1 MDLTLDQEIWFKVTE
16 HPLPITTTKIYSNT
30 KIYSKWGDIFHN
42 EMYWTNIT
50 RGDINPLYSI
60 IS

>member
-16 HPLPITTTKIYSNT
+16 HPLPITTNVLRFIQN
-30 KIYSKWGDIFHN
+30 GA
-42 EMYWTNIT
+42 TNIT

>member
-16 HPLPITTTKIYSNT
+16 HPLPITTNVLI

-50 RGDINPLYSI
+50 RGDIIHLYSI

>member
-1 MDLTLDQEIWFKVTE
+1 MDLTLDQEIWFI
-16 HPLPITTTKIYSNT
+16 HWAPLTYNHQCV

-50 RGDINPLYSI
+50 CGDINPLYSI

>member
-16 HPLPITTTKIYSNT
+16 HPLPITTNV
-30 KIYSKWGDIFHN
+30 IYSKWGNIFHN

-50 RGDINPLYSI
+50 CGDINPLYSI

>member
-1 MDLTLDQEIWFKVTE
+1 MDLTLDQEIWFS
-16 HPLPITTTKIYSNT
+16 HWAPLTYNHQSV

-42 EMYWTNIT
+42 EMNWTTIT
-50 RGDINPLYSI
+50 GGDINPLYSI

>member
-1 MDLTLDQEIWFKVTE
+1 MDLTLDQEIWFKVTAWA
-16 HPLPITTTKIYSNT
+16 PLTYNHQCV